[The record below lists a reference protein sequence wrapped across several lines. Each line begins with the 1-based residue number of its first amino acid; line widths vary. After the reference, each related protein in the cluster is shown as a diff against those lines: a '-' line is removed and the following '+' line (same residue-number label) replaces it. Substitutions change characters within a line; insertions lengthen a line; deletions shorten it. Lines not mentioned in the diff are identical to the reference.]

1 MRERE
6 SRANPR
12 YHLSSR
18 RNAANRT
25 ISRGI
30 PTVCVHAVWREYSK
44 TREILRSKALLA
56 SAAFL
61 PEGANRFCHSSAGS
75 ETAILAVFRVQIDAV
90 LRDFARTCATRM
102 RSHEIH

>member
-12 YHLSSR
+12 DRISSR

-30 PTVCVHAVWREYSK
+30 PTVRVHAVWK
-44 TREILRSKALLA
+44 TREILRGKALLA
-56 SAAFL
+56 PAAFL
-61 PEGANRFCHSSAGS
+61 PEGTNRFCHASAGS
-75 ETAILAVFRVQIDAV
+75 ETAVLAVHAN
-90 LRDFARTCATRM
+90 
-102 RSHEIH
+102 